1 MTALRKQMLQDLK
14 LGGYAEGTCTTYVN
28 AIRDLAKYFK
38 VRPDQVTR
46 DQLRDYVT
54 YLKEERCQSPQRLRN
69 HLAGIKFFYGRT
81 LGRDE
86 MVSFLAWPPVAMRL
100 PTVLSV
106 EEVAALLRSFTQP
119 TCRTV
124 ATTIYA
130 TGLRIR
136 EVCSLETRDV
146 DASRG
151 LIHVRQGKGN
161 KDRLVPL
168 GERLL
173 SILRAHWKRERPE
186 APYLFGARQTRGP
199 MRPPTVRSA
208 MHAASLSARIDKRV
222 TPHVLRHSFATH
234 LLEAGTDLR
243 VIQALLGH
251 ESIRTT
257 ERYTRVSTELLKQA
271 TSLLDHLP
279 E

>member
-1 MTALRKQMLQDLK
+1 MLEDLR

-28 AIRDLAKYFK
+28 AIRDLAGHFK
-38 VRPDQVTR
+38 LPPDQITR
-46 DQLRDYVT
+46 EQLREYVT
-54 YLKEERCQSPQRLRN
+54 YLKEERCKSPLRLRN
-69 HLAGIKFFYGRT
+69 HISGLKFFYGRT
-81 LGRDE
+81 LGRAE
-86 MVSFLAWPPVAMRL
+86 MVSFLAWPSATMQL

-119 TCRTV
+119 TCQMV

-130 TGLRIR
+130 TGLRIH

-146 DASRG
+146 DTARG
-151 LIHVRQGKGN
+151 LIHVRLGKGN
-161 KDRLVPL
+161 KDRFVPL
-168 GERLL
+168 SERLL
-173 SILRAHWKRERPE
+173 SMLRAHWKRERPE
-186 APYLFGARQTRGP
+186 PPFLFGARQTRGP
-199 MRPPTVRSA
+199 MRPTTVRSA
-208 MHAASLSARIDKRV
+208 IHAASLKARIDKRV

-257 ERYTRVSTELLKQA
+257 ERYTRVSTELLKKA
-271 TSLLDHLP
+271 TSLLDRLP